1 MIENLGNRERTHS
14 CGALRQ
20 QHAGQRATLMGWC
33 ARRRDF
39 GPLTFIDLRDRDG
52 LTQIVVNQEKAPDAH
67 AKAKDA
73 RTEYVLAVI
82 GDVVLRDESA
92 RNPKLSTGDVEVQAS
107 EIVILNDSR
116 TLPFQLDTAIPEALA
131 AEDLRLKYRYLDLR
145 RPQLQANLR
154 LRHRVVLEI
163 NRYMD
168 EHGFIQIETPNL
180 IKSTPE
186 GARDYIVPSRVQPG
200 KFFAL
205 PQSPQIFKQICM
217 IAGLD
222 KYYQIAR
229 CFRDEDLRADRQPE
243 FSQLDVEMSFATA
256 EQIYCLIEGLFAR
269 VFRLIGAE
277 LQTPFPRFTFA
288 EVMRRF
294 GSDKPDLRI
303 ESMELQDLSSA
314 LAETTFAP
322 YASVLA
328 AGGEV
333 KGIVVAGGAA
343 MSRKSLDELQEFAKR
358 YGAGALAWIKLGD
371 ELSSSLL
378 KALGNDKVIDLAGVA
393 GAQKG
398 DAVLI
403 VAGKPDVVAASL
415 GALRNEIARR
425 EKLIPENVFAPL
437 WVTEFPMFE
446 FHEDD
451 RRYYSMH
458 HPFTS
463 PLDEDVPLLQRA
475 VEGEAELFGQLRA
488 KAYDAVI
495 NGVEVAGGSIRI
507 HRRDVQSLVFKAL
520 GMTEETARARFG
532 FFLDALAYGTP
543 PHGGI
548 ASGIERTMMVLVPT
562 ENIRDVMAFPKTA
575 SAQDLMIDAPGEVD
589 PKQLEEL
596 HLKIAEHRPHE
607 PFNEVV
613 FRRLVDEALANLPS
627 IVLDQ
632 NSSREEKEIAVLERL
647 LDKVTRHCGI
657 IGGFKFEDV
666 TDHPRKIQVVQQIV
680 GIVDFDSVHEHTSSV
695 AFKKQ
700 PIIKEYLDKAL
711 GN

>member
-1 MIENLGNRERTHS
+1 MIENLDDLERSHS
-14 CGALRQ
+14 CGALRKE
-20 QHAGQRATLMGWC
+20 HVGQCVTLMGWC

-52 LTQIVVNQEKAPDAH
+52 ITQIVVNQEKAQNAH
-67 AKAKDA
+67 AKAKEI
-73 RTEYVLAVI
+73 RNEYVLAAI
-82 GDVVLRDESA
+82 GDVVLRDEGA
-92 RNPKLSTGDVEVQAS
+92 RNPKLATGEIEVQAS
-107 EIVILNDSR
+107 KIIVLNDAR
-116 TLPFQLDTAIPEALA
+116 PLPFQLDASDGALA

-154 LRHRVVLEI
+154 LRHRLILEI

-168 EHGFIQIETPNL
+168 EQGFTQIETPNL

-186 GARDYIVPSRVQPG
+186 GARDYVVPSRVQPG

-217 IAGLD
+217 IAGMD

-243 FSQLDVEMSFATA
+243 FSQLDVELSFATP
-256 EQIYCLIEGLFAR
+256 EQVYALVEGLFVR
-269 VFRLIGAE
+269 IFRLIGVE
-277 LQTPFPRFTFA
+277 LQTRFSRFTFS

-294 GSDKPDLRI
+294 GSDKPDLRLPG
-303 ESMELQDLSSA
+303 MELQDLSPA

-322 YASVLA
+322 YASVISSS
-328 AGGEV
+328 GEI
-333 KGIVVAGGAA
+333 KGIVVGGGAS
-343 MSRKSLDELQEFAKR
+343 MSRKTLDELQEFARR
-358 YGAGALAWIKLGD
+358 YGATALAWIKLGD

-378 KALGNDKVIDLAGVA
+378 KALGADKVIDLAGLA

-398 DAVLI
+398 DGVLI
-403 VAGKPDVVAASL
+403 VAGNTDVVAASL
-415 GALRNEIARR
+415 GALRNEVARR
-425 EKLIPENVFAPL
+425 EKLIPEGVFAPL
-437 WVTEFPMFE
+437 WVTDFPMFE

-463 PLDEDVPLLQRA
+463 PLDEDVPLFERA
-475 VEGEAELFGQLRA
+475 VNGEAQLFGEIRA
-488 KAYDAVI
+488 KAYDTVI

-507 HRRDVQSLVFKAL
+507 HRRDVQQLVFKAL
-520 GMTEETARARFG
+520 GMTEEMARARFG
-532 FFLDALAYGTP
+532 FFLDALSYGTP

-589 PKQLEEL
+589 AKQLQEL
-596 HLKIAEHRPHE
+596 HLKI
-607 PFNEVV
+607 
-613 FRRLVDEALANLPS
+613 
-627 IVLDQ
+627 I
-632 NSSREEKEIAVLERL
+632 RE
-647 LDKVTRHCGI
+647 
-657 IGGFKFEDV
+657 
-666 TDHPRKIQVVQQIV
+666 
-680 GIVDFDSVHEHTSSV
+680 
-695 AFKKQ
+695 
-700 PIIKEYLDKAL
+700 
-711 GN
+711 